1 MTLISLEKQRNYYLR
16 RYGLICKMSS
26 YLTFCGEKECIAYS
40 YTFNFDDSHT
50 VITLNE
56 RKLTD
61 GNVGINPDYRVGSV
75 CESGGIAVKDTET
88 GKLFWEALYIN
99 SLECELIRPLTKE
112 EIICYKYIQK
122 FGVYSPLAIQ
132 GK

>member
-1 MTLISLEKQRNYYLR
+1 MISLEKQRNYYLR

-40 YTFNFDDSHT
+40 YTFNFNDSHT

-61 GNVGINPDYRVGSV
+61 GNVGINP
-75 CESGGIAVKDTET
+75 IT
-88 GKLFWEALYIN
+88 GWVQSAKVVALPLKTQKQVSYFGKHYI
-99 SLECELIRPLTKE
+99 SIRLN
-112 EIICYKYIQK
+112 
-122 FGVYSPLAIQ
+122 AN
-132 GK
+132 